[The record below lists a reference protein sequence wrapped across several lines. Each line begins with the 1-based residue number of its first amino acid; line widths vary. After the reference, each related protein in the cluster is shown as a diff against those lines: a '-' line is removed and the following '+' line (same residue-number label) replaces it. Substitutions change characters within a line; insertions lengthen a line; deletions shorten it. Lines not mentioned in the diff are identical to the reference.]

1 MNKFQH
7 FKFLMSIQILCLKL
21 LNTFMRFRE
30 FILLEQDPLGGGMGS
45 PLGAPPKD
53 PMGGAGAPPPD
64 PMGGD
69 PMGGGGMGDPMGGDP
84 MGGEQKSQPVPTH
97 ADVWD
102 VLDSLLNNK
111 EIKKVKPPQVVTPPG
126 GGDPMGGMGMGGGD
140 PMGGGGM
147 GGDPMGGMGA
157 PPPMG
162 GGGGGM
168 GAPGPAGGG
177 GGGPFLQG

>member
-1 MNKFQH
+1 M
-7 FKFLMSIQILCLKL
+7 
-21 LNTFMRFRE
+21 
-30 FILLEQDPLGGGMGS
+30 LEQDPLGGGMGS
-45 PLGAPPKD
+45 PLGAPPMD
-53 PMGGAGAPPPD
+53 PMGGAGVPPD

-69 PMGGGGMGDPMGGDP
+69 PMGGDPMGGGMGDPMGG
-84 MGGEQKSQPVPTH
+84 EQKAQPVPTH

-111 EIKKVKPPQVVTPPG
+111 EIKKVKPPQVVEPPG

-140 PMGGGGM
+140 PMGGMGM
-147 GGDPMGGMGA
+147 GGGDPMGGMGA

-162 GGGGGM
+162 GGGM

-177 GGGPFLQG
+177 APFLQG